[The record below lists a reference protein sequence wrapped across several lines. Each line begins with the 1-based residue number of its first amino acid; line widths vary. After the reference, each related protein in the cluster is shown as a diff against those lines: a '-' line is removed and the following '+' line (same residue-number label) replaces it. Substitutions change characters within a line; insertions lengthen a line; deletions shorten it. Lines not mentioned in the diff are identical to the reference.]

1 MNTFPKISI
10 VTPSYN
16 QAGYLEQTILS
27 VLSQQYPNLEY
38 IIIDGGST
46 DGSVDI
52 IKKYEDQLTYWV
64 SEPDKGLYDAVKK
77 GFDKSTGEIM
87 AWINSDDMY
96 HRNAFYA
103 VSEIFQTFPQVEWI
117 QGLPTFY
124 DEKGRCTTLG
134 AFKRWSIY
142 DYYSGEYKWI
152 QQESTFWKRSLWEKI
167 AGDFRTDLKYAGDL
181 ALWASFFQHAGLYS
195 LPFFLSGF
203 RRRASNQ
210 FSKEHAEDYHAE
222 AKIVLQNLSIS
233 EKEKKVIRKYQRLK
247 TLIHI
252 LNKLKIRKTDWITR
266 RFKDKHFNYPPII
279 QFNYADQ
286 KFEIEK

>member
-1 MNTFPKISI
+1 MTPLFPKITI

-52 IKKYEDQLTYWV
+52 IKKYEDQLAYWI

-96 HRNAFYA
+96 HRNAFFT
-103 VSEIFQTFPQVEWI
+103 VSEIFQTFSQVEWI

-124 DEKGRCTTLG
+124 DEKGRCTALG
-134 AFKRWSIY
+134 GFRKWSIY
-142 DYYSGEYKWI
+142 DYYCGEYKWI
-152 QQESTFWKRSLWEKI
+152 QQESTFWRRSLWEKT
-167 AGDFRTDLKYAGDL
+167 AGNFRTDLKYAGDM
-181 ALWASFFQHAGLYS
+181 ALWASFFHHADLYS

-203 RRRASNQ
+203 RSRSSNQ
-210 FSKEHAEDYHAE
+210 FSKEHLDDYHAE
-222 AKIVLQNLSIS
+222 AKIVLQSMPIS
-233 EKEKKVIRKYQRLK
+233 ENEKKIIRKYKNINIL
-247 TLIHI
+247 TNI
-252 LNKLKIRKTDWITR
+252 LNKLKIKKTDWIIR
-266 RFKDKHFNYPPII
+266 RYKAKHFNYPPVIY
-279 QFNYADQ
+279 FNYHDQ
-286 KFEIEK
+286 KFEM